1 MHAFDRCGGVTM
13 AGEITLLFTGCPASA
28 DGFWVGAATVALYR
42 ADGRTIL
49 FDTGPYAYRPL
60 LLGRLK
66 RLGLTP
72 ADIDTV
78 VLSHLHWDTATN
90 ADLFRSAA
98 IVVHARELAYA
109 ENPAAHDWATPPYMA
124 RALRKL
130 RLEPVSE
137 ECEIAAGV
145 RIVELPGHTPGS
157 IGLLVGRE
165 LLAGDAVAGARDAA
179 RGRAELWFADGAQA
193 DASLA
198 RALGLADIIYAGHD
212 RAFRVGPPVAY
223 LGDYALRIRLF
234 VDPVGMDQEICI
246 RAEKARSFAT
256 WPE

>member
-1 MHAFDRCGGVTM
+1 MPGD
-13 AGEITLLFTGCPASA
+13 ITLLFPGCPASA
-28 DGFWVGAATVALYR
+28 DGFWVGATTVALIR
-42 ADGRTIL
+42 VDGRTIL

-60 LLGRLK
+60 LLARLK

-90 ADLFRSAA
+90 ADLFANA
-98 IVVHARELAYA
+98 EVIVHERELAYA
-109 ENPAAHDWATPPYMA
+109 ELPAAHDWATPPYMT
-124 RALRKL
+124 RALGKL
-130 RLEPVSE
+130 RLKPIAG
-137 ECEIAAGV
+137 ECDIAPGG
-145 RIVELPGHTPGS
+145 RILELPGHTPGS

-165 LLAGDAVAGARDAA
+165 ILAGDAVACARDAA
-179 RGRAELWFADGAQA
+179 RGRAALWFSDGAQA

-198 RALGLADIIYAGHD
+198 KALSCAEVVYAGHD
-212 RAFRVGPPVAY
+212 RPFRAGPPVAY

-234 VDPVGMDQEICI
+234 FDPVGMDQEICI
-246 RAEKARSFAT
+246 KAERARSFAT